1 MYKYTLVKEVES
13 KVEKFQEKR
22 INAFD
27 EIEKR
32 LEAIKKPLRLA
43 KINTIKSLK
52 WHLLVL
58 WYLNPDMDKEKFINL
73 TEVITYK
80 ENGFVTFNVAPNIKK
95 SIINFGVKCSPP
107 P

>member
-32 LEAIKKPLRLA
+32 LEAIKKPLRLT
-43 KINTIKSLK
+43 KINTIKYYRDNPNSFSVVTGTDLINDYISDIETLLK
-52 WHLLVL
+52 
-58 WYLNPDMDKEKFINL
+58 NNKE
-73 TEVITYK
+73 
-80 ENGFVTFNVAPNIKK
+80 
-95 SIINFGVKCSPP
+95 
-107 P
+107 

>member
-43 KINTIKSLK
+43 KINTIKYYRDNPTSYSVVTGTDLINDYISDIETLLK
-52 WHLLVL
+52 
-58 WYLNPDMDKEKFINL
+58 NNKE
-73 TEVITYK
+73 
-80 ENGFVTFNVAPNIKK
+80 
-95 SIINFGVKCSPP
+95 
-107 P
+107 

>member
-32 LEAIKKPLRLA
+32 LKAIKKPLRLA
-43 KINTIKSLK
+43 KINTIKYYRDNPNSFSVVTGTDLINDYISDIETLLK
-52 WHLLVL
+52 
-58 WYLNPDMDKEKFINL
+58 NNKE
-73 TEVITYK
+73 
-80 ENGFVTFNVAPNIKK
+80 
-95 SIINFGVKCSPP
+95 
-107 P
+107 

>member
-43 KINTIKSLK
+43 KINTIKYYRDHPNSFSVVTGTDLINDYISDIETLLK
-52 WHLLVL
+52 
-58 WYLNPDMDKEKFINL
+58 NNKE
-73 TEVITYK
+73 
-80 ENGFVTFNVAPNIKK
+80 
-95 SIINFGVKCSPP
+95 
-107 P
+107 

>member
-43 KINTIKSLK
+43 KIKTIKYYRDNPNSFSVVTGTDLINDYISDIETLLK
-52 WHLLVL
+52 
-58 WYLNPDMDKEKFINL
+58 NNKE
-73 TEVITYK
+73 
-80 ENGFVTFNVAPNIKK
+80 
-95 SIINFGVKCSPP
+95 
-107 P
+107 

>member
-1 MYKYTLVKEVES
+1 MYKYTLVKEEES

-43 KINTIKSLK
+43 KINTIKYYRDNPNSFSVVTGTDLINDYISDIETLLK
-52 WHLLVL
+52 
-58 WYLNPDMDKEKFINL
+58 NNKE
-73 TEVITYK
+73 
-80 ENGFVTFNVAPNIKK
+80 
-95 SIINFGVKCSPP
+95 
-107 P
+107 

>member
-13 KVEKFQEKR
+13 KVEKIQEKR

-43 KINTIKSLK
+43 KINTIK
-52 WHLLVL
+52 
-58 WYLNPDMDKEKFINL
+58 YI
-73 TEVITYK
+73 YY
-80 ENGFVTFNVAPNIKK
+80 
-95 SIINFGVKCSPP
+95 
-107 P
+107 

>member
-43 KINTIKSLK
+43 KINTIKNYRDNPNSFSVVTGTDLINDYISDIETLLK
-52 WHLLVL
+52 
-58 WYLNPDMDKEKFINL
+58 NNKE
-73 TEVITYK
+73 
-80 ENGFVTFNVAPNIKK
+80 
-95 SIINFGVKCSPP
+95 
-107 P
+107 